1 MPMPNKLPTTR
12 TCCMCGSRMVEVRQS
27 KNNPMQQDWQC
38 PRCLHVEHDVYE
50 DDDILE
56 VNHAKH

>member
-1 MPMPNKLPTTR
+1 
-12 TCCMCGSRMVEVRQS
+12 MCGSRMVEVRQS
-27 KNNPMQQDWQC
+27 KNNPMRQDWQC

-56 VNHAKH
+56 VNYAKH

>member
-1 MPMPNKLPTTR
+1 MMRPSPMPTLR
-12 TCCMCGSRMVEVRQS
+12 MCCMCGSSMVEVRRKES
-27 KNNPMQQDWQC
+27 YPMRQDWQC

-56 VNHAKH
+56 VNYAKH